1 MSTISVQTHFAA
13 GHRILGLP
21 GEGAKCRNIHGHTFT
36 CIWTI
41 QQDAISEEPVEFG
54 ELKQRL
60 KEIIKAE
67 YDHGFLLDKTDDFV
81 RYLSANMLRHR
92 TLDGP
97 PTTERIAEDIA
108 KVTMQHF
115 TEELSMNGWKH
126 TPLAPHARLL
136 SVRLEEGPENT
147 ATWENPEFVRVFST
161 GGRVEKPGLT
171 LPNLCGGMGTTSSV
185 GAVGSAQ

>member
-36 CIWTI
+36 CTWTI
-41 QQDAISEEPVEFG
+41 QQDAASEEPVEFG
-54 ELKQRL
+54 ELKHRL

-67 YDHGFLLDKTDDFV
+67 YDHGFLLDATDDFV
-81 RYLSANMLRHR
+81 HYLSANMLRHR

-97 PTTERIAEDIA
+97 PTTERIAEDIGQ
-108 KVTMQHF
+108 VTMRHF
-115 TEELSMNGWKH
+115 TEEQRVWGCVRSA
-126 TPLAPHARLL
+126 LAPHARLL

-161 GGRVEKPGLT
+161 GGPVIPPAT
-171 LPNLCGGMGTTSSV
+171 IAPPWVPNVLGGKV
-185 GAVGSAQ
+185 P